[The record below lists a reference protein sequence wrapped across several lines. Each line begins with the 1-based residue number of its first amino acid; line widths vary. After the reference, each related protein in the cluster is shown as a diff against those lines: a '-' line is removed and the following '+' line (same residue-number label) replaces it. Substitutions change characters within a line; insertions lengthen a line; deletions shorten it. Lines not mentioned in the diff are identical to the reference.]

1 MEKTKGE
8 LGFWRRFTGTWAG
21 ILTVLSMFF
30 TGFGWYEI
38 GDWRILLVGGLLC
51 LVLLIAGLGKDITEI
66 IKNKTK

>member
-1 MEKTKGE
+1 MEQTKGQ

-21 ILTVLSMFF
+21 ILTVLSMFL
-30 TGFGWYEI
+30 TGFTWYNVE
-38 GDWRILLVGGLLC
+38 DWRILLVGGILC